1 VLAAGLAALIVAAPS
16 SVLGAAS
23 PKTGVVIVNV
33 RMAYGTGTSTGTGM
47 VLSSNGQVVTNNHV
61 IRGAGS
67 VRVTVPS
74 TGRTYTATVAG
85 YSVSKD
91 IALLELNKAVGLQTV
106 KTGNSSTVEVRD
118 HVTTV
123 GNAGGNGLR
132 TKTGTVTG
140 LGQSITVDDDGS
152 PFTLVGLIETTA
164 PLRPGD
170 SGGPMLVRGRV
181 IGMNAAASSS
191 FMYEDGSEG
200 YAIPIDRV
208 LEIASQIDAGSSS
221 STVHVGP
228 TAFLGVSLAPAGFRG
243 EEEGALVRDVVSG
256 SPAAKAGIGRGD
268 LITRFAGKRVTSR
281 ATLRKLVLQYSP
293 GQTVKIA
300 WIDPYEG
307 ATSATVRLVAG
318 PPQ

>member
-1 VLAAGLAALIVAAPS
+1 MLAAGLAALIVAAPS

-243 EEEGALVRDVVSG
+243 
-256 SPAAKAGIGRGD
+256 
-268 LITRFAGKRVTSR
+268 
-281 ATLRKLVLQYSP
+281 
-293 GQTVKIA
+293 
-300 WIDPYEG
+300 
-307 ATSATVRLVAG
+307 
-318 PPQ
+318 